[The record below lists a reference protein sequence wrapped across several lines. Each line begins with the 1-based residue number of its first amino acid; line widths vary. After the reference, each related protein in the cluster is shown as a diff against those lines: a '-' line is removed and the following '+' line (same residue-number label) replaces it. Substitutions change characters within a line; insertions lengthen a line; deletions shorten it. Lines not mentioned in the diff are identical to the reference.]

1 MPLFT
6 LLKCLTFFLVLPLW
20 GTSEEW
26 MQAASASYQ
35 QGEKATSFYEQKQ
48 AFNRAL
54 YLYRLAEQEM
64 GSGIST
70 LDRAI
75 ADTYYQIGEYAWAIL
90 YYQRA
95 LKANPHQD
103 FVLSRL
109 TKAQQKLGLSTEK
122 PSSRHSLLVQFFL
135 ELSQHMRVF
144 VWILFVTF
152 LFWSLAIW
160 FPSSWMR
167 KLAGSSAILLCFLIF
182 NFLYFYYFTPL
193 EGILVTSTGLYRGP
207 NVNQAQLTNYPLSA
221 GSKVLVLE
229 MTSEGDWVKIANTA
243 GIIGYIPT
251 THLRLI

>member
-1 MPLFT
+1 MRLFT
-6 LLKCLTFFLVLPLW
+6 ILKCLTFFLVFPLW
-20 GTSEEW
+20 GIPEEW
-26 MQAASASYQ
+26 MQEANASYQ
-35 QGEKATSFYEQKQ
+35 QGERATSFYEQKQ

-54 YLYRLAEQEM
+54 YLYSLAEQEM
-64 GSGIST
+64 GPGIPT
-70 LDRAI
+70 LDCAL
-75 ADTYYQIGEYAWAIL
+75 ADTYYQLGEYAWAIL

-109 TKAQQKLGLSTEK
+109 TKAQQKLGLSTET
-122 PSSRHSLLVQFFL
+122 PASRLSSWIQFFL
-135 ELSQHMRVF
+135 ELSQHLGVF
-144 VWILFVTF
+144 VWVLLVTF
-152 LFWSLAIW
+152 LFWSLTIW

-167 KLAGSSAILLCFLIF
+167 KLAGSGTILLCFLIF

-207 NVNQAQLTNYPLSA
+207 SANQPQLTNYPLSA

-229 MTSEGDWVKIANTA
+229 MTSEGNWAKIANTA

-251 THLRLI
+251 TSLRLI